1 MGRGHSKT
9 LWPLRKKAIDTLRGT
24 GLYGYANE
32 ATIRTK
38 AALTGGP
45 LPELRFAIYGQGRT
59 GSRLLCDLLN
69 SHPDITCDLEIL
81 AERASNPR
89 SLVEAHARLAKT
101 RAHGFKFKYYQL
113 TERHG
118 VHDVGGFLRDLHDGG
133 WRYLYLS
140 RENVVRHALSSILRA
155 STGVTHR
162 LGDKPGDRSNE
173 YPRVTVDIDELRTW
187 IEQKRE
193 REALELE
200 ALGDLPRLD
209 VVYDRDLVGADAQ
222 ARATARIVE
231 WLGLPPAEM
240 TAKIRPNTPK
250 KLSDLVD
257 NLDELRRAFDGTDV
271 RPYLE
276 DTPDA

>member
-1 MGRGHSKT
+1 M
-9 LWPLRKKAIDTLRGT
+9 WPLRKKAIDTLRST

-38 AALTGGP
+38 AALKGGR

-59 GSRLLCDLLN
+59 GSRLLCDLLE

-89 SLVEAHARLAKT
+89 SLIEAHARLAQT
-101 RAHGFKFKYYQL
+101 RAHGFKFKHYQL

-118 VHDVGGFLRDLHDGG
+118 VNDVAGFLTDLHEGG
-133 WRYLYLS
+133 WRYIYLS
-140 RENVVRHALSSILRA
+140 RRNVVRHALSSILRA

-162 LGDKPGDRSNE
+162 LGDKPTGAKDE
-173 YPRVTVDIDELRTW
+173 YPRVRVDVDELRTW

-193 REALELE
+193 RETIELD
-200 ALGDLPRLD
+200 ALGDLPRID
-209 VVYDRDLVGADAQ
+209 VVYDDDLVGTESQTA
-222 ARATARIVE
+222 ATARIVE
-231 WLGLPPAEM
+231 WLGLPPAPM
-240 TAKIRPNTPK
+240 SAKIRPNTPK
-250 KLSDLVD
+250 RLSDLVD

-271 RPYLE
+271 RPWLE
-276 DTPDA
+276 DDPTA